1 MKFQNIYVFGSE
13 VQQGKVALIGPP
25 DASLNKVVLT
35 KYFCGF
41 LEIGFCYTAKGRVT
55 SVIILLPLHYKY
67 QD

>member
-13 VQQGKVALIGPP
+13 VQQGKVAFICPP

-35 KYFCGF
+35 KFCDF
-41 LEIGFCYTAKGRVT
+41 LEIGFCYTAKGRLT

-67 QD
+67 PD